1 MALQVLERSYRQS
14 RLCHADKAARLPDED
29 GGPNKTYAE
38 SYKNCSGRRLNVG
51 KINRA
56 HALRA
61 EKQAMTSLQ
70 ELQDEILGL
79 EAQLHGKRLEMAMAQ
94 GNRSEA
100 QQHQNAIHVAT
111 KARRDF
117 RLMVAEQGG
126 ENYFSAAGEADRL
139 ALQGA
144 AG

>member
-1 MALQVLERSYRQS
+1 
-14 RLCHADKAARLPDED
+14 
-29 GGPNKTYAE
+29 
-38 SYKNCSGRRLNVG
+38 
-51 KINRA
+51 
-56 HALRA
+56 
-61 EKQAMTSLQ
+61 MTGLQ

-100 QQHQNAIHVAT
+100 QQHQNAMYVAT

-117 RLMVAEQGG
+117 RIMVAEQGG

-144 AG
+144 ANA